1 MKKTKF
7 IKSMT
12 SLFLVIAIILS
23 CGTTGVSAVY
33 ADDGT
38 GIGMTKSG
46 IVGGNITAS
55 RYNGNTF
62 NIINDGSGA
71 NTTVGLWSYD
81 VSDASKMTGAQLTAT
96 VTDYAKQSIDGL
108 AIDFYYINPSSAN
121 AYLKSISDTVKH
133 TNLSGINTNAG
144 DASISYI
151 KNTFGLSNKNLLGSL
166 AHNYSSNESNEFTL
180 DLTTAIHDMK
190 KNGWSGICI
199 LAMCNKNNGA
209 SESNPNW
216 SDTWI
221 KLSNITYTASST
233 ALSISRSAV
242 ISAGESNQR
251 YNGNSF
257 NIVND
262 GAASCTTIGLWSYG
276 IDSLK
281 YVDSASLNVFVND
294 YYKANINDLSVN
306 FYYIDPSLASSYLK
320 DASVSNKTSVDSNLA
335 NNVGDNAV
343 GWAENKFGLTNSTK
357 IGTISHN
364 YASAI
369 NRYTTLDLTSAF
381 NKAKQEKLSLIHI

>member
-23 CGTTGVSAVY
+23 CGTTGICAVH

-62 NIINDGSGA
+62 NIINDGSGG

-81 VSDASKMTGAQLTAT
+81 ISDASKMTGAQLTAT
-96 VTDYAKQSIDGL
+96 VTKYAKQSIDGL

-121 AYLKSISDTVKH
+121 AYLKDINESAKH

-151 KNTFGLSNKNLLGSL
+151 KSTFKLSNKNLLGSL
-166 AHNYSSNESNEFTL
+166 AHNYSSNENNEFTL

-190 KNGWSGICI
+190 KNSWNGLCI
-199 LAMCNKNNGA
+199 LAMCNKNNLFT
-209 SESNPNW
+209 SSI
-216 SDTWI
+216 I
-221 KLSNITYTASST
+221 K
-233 ALSISRSAV
+233 
-242 ISAGESNQR
+242 
-251 YNGNSF
+251 
-257 NIVND
+257 
-262 GAASCTTIGLWSYG
+262 
-276 IDSLK
+276 
-281 YVDSASLNVFVND
+281 
-294 YYKANINDLSVN
+294 
-306 FYYIDPSLASSYLK
+306 
-320 DASVSNKTSVDSNLA
+320 
-335 NNVGDNAV
+335 
-343 GWAENKFGLTNSTK
+343 
-357 IGTISHN
+357 HN
-364 YASAI
+364 HSP
-369 NRYTTLDLTSAF
+369 
-381 NKAKQEKLSLIHI
+381 